1 MLQKSGKVYTFGA
14 NDYKTLGLD
23 NDTQNGGIASSKY
36 AILKTDV
43 EDVERVTAGL
53 KHTSVY
59 TKDRKSLYM
68 GCRRKP
74 EN

>member
-14 NDYKTLGLD
+14 NDYKTLGFN
-23 NDTQNGGIASSKY
+23 NDVQNGGITSSKY
-36 AILKTDV
+36 ALVKADV
-43 EDVERVTAGL
+43 ENVERVTAGI